1 MPTPRTRKTKPAA
14 EAAPE
19 TIRTIKGLNK
29 DLTCLDFQFE
39 INKTYTHDQP
49 IKVCESGFHSIEG
62 HPLVV
67 FGFYPPAS
75 SVYHDAE
82 AAGPFNR
89 DGDGA
94 KIASAKIT
102 IQAEI
107 ALPALIQ
114 RAIDWVFSRS
124 KPEGAA
130 SSTGD
135 YGAASSTGLQGA
147 ASSTGLQG
155 AAMAIGFSG
164 RVMGTPGNALFLVH
178 RADDGTITHAWAGI
192 VGQNGID
199 PNVWYSLGSD
209 GHPFVVEN

>member
-155 AAMAIGFSG
+155 AASSTGLRGAASSTG
-164 RVMGTPGNALFLVH
+164 
-178 RADDGTITHAWAGI
+178 
-192 VGQNGID
+192 
-199 PNVWYSLGSD
+199 
-209 GHPFVVEN
+209 